1 MSNNTIA
8 PGAPGTSPRWTIS
21 AKSGVGKSYSD
32 LSTVLFTISHGIL
45 DEIYYPR
52 VDTASTRD
60 MEFIITD
67 GKDFFSEEKR
77 DTNHSISWVG
87 EGIPAF
93 KIVNTCKEKRYTI
106 EKEII
111 TDPARETVLQRVSF
125 KSTKKGDTSKY
136 NFFYCLLSRRKRIL
150 RNSRGQY

>member
-60 MEFIITD
+60 MEFIDTD
-67 GKDFFSEEKR
+67 GEDFFSEEK
-77 DTNHSISWVG
+77 
-87 EGIPAF
+87 GIPIILFYGLEKAF
-93 KIVNTCKEKRYTI
+93 
-106 EKEII
+106 
-111 TDPARETVLQRVSF
+111 PLL
-125 KSTKKGDTSKY
+125 KS
-136 NFFYCLLSRRKRIL
+136 
-150 RNSRGQY
+150 